1 MELYKIIATCQNFV
15 SENVRTFD
23 FVPENFEGANIM
35 QKFSWVNPMGFT
47 PKFSI
52 STMKA
57 IEDDKVWTDNIF
69 DLYGLESV
77 IEITVYKLNSTGNDY
92 ALNSTFLID
101 FESYLKFDVYS
112 EFALKSI
119 SVIDGYN
126 LTKNTDKNYPNTHI
140 ANIPSTKNYINFVSL
155 AMDSIEVVDVN
166 EVLLNFIQ
174 NDESK
179 IHNSDSALYANVA
192 DTRTGP
198 EIVYKFNRSSS
209 GTTTIALV
217 ASGMVSVSYAD
228 TGIPMTVFIN
238 LYKNDTNTLIATIF
252 QEEVSA
258 DGRDILSIDI
268 PKTKIS
274 NIAFA
279 NQDVFFV
286 EVTTDAPGTVFY
298 DVDGSFF
305 VDIYVETEVS
315 VNKYN
320 RYLNYTT
327 SENLLN
333 SIFDNNAT
341 IEAELKTIGV
351 ASSEVIINSSSYI
364 SLKPKDFLSDFCI
377 ATGSMINFKLDGSVD
392 IKKISTYFG
401 ALLNKANAI
410 EILDFKNLE
419 IGFDTELNFASVSA
433 GMEAQKYDVYAYFS
447 DWNKIIT
454 FTQADRNAT
463 ENVNLSLSKF
473 RVDISGI
480 LDVAQKISSKSTGS
494 QNDLFLFNPSFVDRS
509 ASEPYVYDAFT
520 PRDILENWRTFL
532 SFLFYNYDK
541 GTLIISS
548 NGGSND
554 NLQIAGVNQM
564 DDFNFGGTDSRILP
578 LKVNFSC
585 LTSEIDFSEKIL
597 KITHNN
603 VELFI
608 FVTETKT
615 TDNLDEQKIKG
626 NLIFFSES

>member
-433 GMEAQKYDVYAYFS
+433 GMGAQEYDVYAYFS

-454 FTQADRNAT
+454 FTQADRNTT

>member
-433 GMEAQKYDVYAYFS
+433 GMGAQEYDVYAYFS

>member
-433 GMEAQKYDVYAYFS
+433 GMGAQEYDVYAYFS

-548 NGGSND
+548 NGGSNE